1 MRAQSN
7 NMVLDVPLIED
18 ETVFFYYERNIKRGR
33 ILYSIVAIACVLVG
47 LYALHTMVV
56 PIFALVGVCVCF
68 YLGITPS
75 AKRPVAWVLTNSRY
89 LEIYLDDSNHP
100 PLEISILDIKDV
112 HADRDEELGSSG
124 VSIIA
129 DILLIF
135 IQFIFGLIRDSVLD
149 EHERTSEAY
158 WRQTQKIYVT
168 YQDETQVYI
177 ECHKEHVAQK
187 VGSIIERIRT
197 IHQIEPVDYPKR
209 RSISL

>member
-1 MRAQSN
+1 
-7 NMVLDVPLIED
+7 
-18 ETVFFYYERNIKRGR
+18 VFG
-33 ILYSIVAIACVLVG
+33 
-47 LYALHTMVV
+47 VV
-56 PIFALVGVCVCF
+56 YMPYIQWWYLFFALVGVCVCF

-75 AKRPVAWVLTNSRY
+75 AKRPVAWVLTNTRY
-89 LEIYLDDSNHP
+89 LEIYFDDSNHP

-129 DILLIF
+129 DILLIV

-168 YQDETQVYI
+168 YQDKTQVHI

-187 VGSIIERIRT
+187 VGSIIERFRT
-197 IHQIEPVDYPKR
+197 GMELKSVDHPKN
-209 RSISL
+209 RSISR